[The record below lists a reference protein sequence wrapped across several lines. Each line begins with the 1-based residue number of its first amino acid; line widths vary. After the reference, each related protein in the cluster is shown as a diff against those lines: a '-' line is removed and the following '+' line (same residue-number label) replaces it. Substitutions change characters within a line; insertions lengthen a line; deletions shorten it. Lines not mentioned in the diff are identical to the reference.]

1 MVSPAQLAYQ
11 HYSVNGTSAA
21 RLLQMCTNG
30 NSRFGDYNLYVQN
43 GILTEHV
50 KVAVYTTSYWSD
62 FVFNKNYK
70 LMPLNK
76 VEEFVK
82 ANKHLPGVP
91 SAQEVVDDG
100 GIDLGSMDAKL
111 LQKVEELTLYVIQQQ
126 KQIDELQKK
135 LTEKIK

>member
-1 MVSPAQLAYQ
+1 
-11 HYSVNGTSAA
+11 
-21 RLLQMCTNG
+21 
-30 NSRFGDYNLYVQN
+30 
-43 GILTEHV
+43 
-50 KVAVYTTSYWSD
+50 
-62 FVFNKNYK
+62 
-70 LMPLNK
+70 MPLNK
-76 VEEFVK
+76 VEEYVK

-135 LTEKIK
+135 LEEKIK